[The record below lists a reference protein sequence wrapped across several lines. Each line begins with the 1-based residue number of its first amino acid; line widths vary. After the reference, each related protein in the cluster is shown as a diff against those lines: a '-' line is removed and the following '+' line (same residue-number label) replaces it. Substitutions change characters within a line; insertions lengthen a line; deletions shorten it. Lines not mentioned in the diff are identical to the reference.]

1 MTVSTY
7 LESIKSNAY
16 QRDITITNSIATIK
30 NRLNGYFAGE
40 LVSHF
45 VFGSYS
51 RNTML
56 PRSYDPSSDV
66 DYMVVF
72 KNVIY
77 QPQTYLNKLRDF
89 VNYYYRTSEIKQSH
103 PTIQLNL
110 NHITFE
116 LVPASHNILF
126 GYQIPSNQDFLNR
139 WMNTDPNA
147 FNTDLTNC
155 NKNNNNLIKPLIRIM
170 KYWNAN
176 AGYVFESYQLE
187 KDIVSFNYF
196 WCSTLKEYFY
206 SAVEQLSGSY
216 YLAQWKKDKIQ
227 HLKNSVMMS
236 KYYEQLNNHFTAEN
250 EIKKILPI
258 K

>member
-103 PTIQLNL
+103 PT
-110 NHITFE
+110 
-116 LVPASHNILF
+116 
-126 GYQIPSNQDFLNR
+126 
-139 WMNTDPNA
+139 
-147 FNTDLTNC
+147 
-155 NKNNNNLIKPLIRIM
+155 
-170 KYWNAN
+170 
-176 AGYVFESYQLE
+176 
-187 KDIVSFNYF
+187 
-196 WCSTLKEYFY
+196 
-206 SAVEQLSGSY
+206 
-216 YLAQWKKDKIQ
+216 
-227 HLKNSVMMS
+227 VMTPT
-236 KYYEQLNNHFTAEN
+236 Y
-250 EIKKILPI
+250 
-258 K
+258 